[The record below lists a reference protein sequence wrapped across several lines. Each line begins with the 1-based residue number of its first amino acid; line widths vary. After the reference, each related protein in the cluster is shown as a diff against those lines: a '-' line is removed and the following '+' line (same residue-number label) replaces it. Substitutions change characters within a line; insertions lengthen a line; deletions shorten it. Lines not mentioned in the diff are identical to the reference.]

1 MTHVRRGTP
10 ASLSRLPGTPGGRH
24 PHAVGAE
31 SSAGPAG
38 ASMLVTLTAADLR
51 ALVVDAV
58 ADVLAE
64 LAPADAPALLD
75 RRGLARALGCSP
87 DQVDR
92 LRREGCPELRLG
104 DVPRF
109 ELPAV
114 LAWLRSRGE
123 HELPEPMRCDAADAE
138 KGPGAGTSSKV
149 PAHGFQDGES
159 GRAIPSTCEGSR

>member
-1 MTHVRRGTP
+1 MTRVRGT
-10 ASLSRLPGTPGGRH
+10 SNQTLSRPGTPGGRH
-24 PHAVGAE
+24 PHPAGVE

-64 LAPADAPALLD
+64 LAPGDAPALLD

-123 HELPEPMRCDAADAE
+123 QELPEPMRCDATDAE
-138 KGPGAGTSSKV
+138 KGSGVRESPKV
-149 PAHGFQDGES
+149 PAQGFQDGES
-159 GRAIPSTCEGSR
+159 GRAIPSTCEGAR